1 MTERRATFLGA
12 PIDLLDMRGTTDAI
26 ARHVDERR
34 PGVHLGVNAANLV
47 MARDDADYLADLRSG
62 DVVTAD
68 GQSVV
73 WGSRLLGL
81 TTPERVTGIDLM
93 TALLA
98 MARERDWGVYLLGAR
113 HEVVVRLAAKLE
125 AEGTR
130 VCGHRDGYFGRNE
143 SDAVANDVVA
153 SGAQLLFVG
162 TPSPAKERFLVHH
175 ARPAGV
181 PFSVGVG
188 GSFDVLAG
196 ELRRAPGWM
205 QRTGLEW
212 LYRLVQEPRRLFVRY
227 AVTNT
232 RFAWLLVRHA
242 VRGRRL
248 RRR

>member
-1 MTERRATFLGA
+1 VSARRATFLGA
-12 PIDLLDMRGTTDAI
+12 PLDLLDMRETVEAI
-26 ARHVDERR
+26 ARHVDEAR
-34 PGVHLGVNAANLV
+34 PGAHLGVNAANLV
-47 MARDDADYLADLRSG
+47 MARDDPAYLADLRAG

-81 TTPERVTGIDLM
+81 STPERVTGIDLM
-93 TALLA
+93 GALLA
-98 MARERDWGVYLLGAR
+98 TARERAWGVYLLGAR
-113 HEVVVRLAAKLE
+113 DDVVDRLAAKL
-125 AEGTR
+125 AADGIR
-130 VCGHRDGYFGRNE
+130 VAGHRDGYFPDEE
-143 SDAVANDVVA
+143 SDAVAAAVVD

-162 TPSPAKERFLVHH
+162 TPSPSKERFVIHH

-196 ELRRAPGWM
+196 ELRRAPAWM
-205 QRTGLEW
+205 QRAGLEW
-212 LYRLVQEPRRLFVRY
+212 LYRLVQEPRRLFARY

-232 RFAWLLVRHA
+232 RFAWLLLRDA
-242 VRGRRL
+242 VRTRRL